1 MAVVGPE
8 YQFLYAEIVMNG
20 RNSDGGV
27 WAQSPLRKALE
38 NNTLNLPKPTPQSGD
53 LDDIPFVCVG
63 DDAFPLSTYM
73 MKPYPQKDLS
83 RDKRIF
89 NRFYRLP
96 RARRISENAF
106 GILASRWRVFRK
118 PFLFKPE
125 KVKVLAYSI
134 LILHTFLKRE
144 STTGCGTGISG
155 DWRKDEPNGT

>member
-1 MAVVGPE
+1 MAEVGPE
-8 YQFLYAEIVMNG
+8 YQFLHAEVGMNG
-20 RNSDGGV
+20 KNSDGG
-27 WAQSPLRKALE
+27 ACEQRPLRKALE

-63 DDAFPLSTYM
+63 DDAFLLSTYM

-134 LILHTFLKRE
+134 LILHTFLKGE

-155 DWRKDEPNGT
+155 DWRKDEPSGT